1 MGASPEDKSAAD
13 DKARLAQKLA
23 ALKAVRKEK
32 GLCFKCGE
40 KYHRGHICTPSPHLQ
55 LIEELL
61 LLLDVKLDEDT
72 DADEQGSDND
82 TDGLMHLSECAAA
95 GTTAKKTIR
104 LHTMLNGH
112 QVLVLVDSGS
122 SSNFISKAA
131 VQRIQIP
138 TVPVTA
144 AKVTIADGGLM
155 SSSEMVPAAVWSCQ
169 RHVFATD

>member
-1 MGASPEDKSAAD
+1 MSN
-13 DKARLAQKLA
+13 
-23 ALKAVRKEK
+23 
-32 GLCFKCGE
+32 
-40 KYHRGHICTPSPHLQ
+40 
-55 LIEELL
+55 
-61 LLLDVKLDEDT
+61 LDEDT

-82 TDGLMHLSECAAA
+82 TDGLMHLSECDAA
-95 GTTAKKTIR
+95 GTPAKKTIR
-104 LHTMLNGH
+104 LHAMLNGH

-169 RHVFATD
+169 RHVFATDL